1 VCDALAREVATE
13 RGARA
18 EGNTA
23 TAVAVAAAVANRL
36 RASETWSAKAWE
48 VSAGLRVKD
57 AELYCLWIQRAQA
70 QVRLEQAYAPP
81 AVTAASRLAHVE
93 GLLEAERADFAARLL
108 DASGA
113 AEACDA
119 AVAQLEGLELSWHR
133 PRRCSYIP

>member
-1 VCDALAREVATE
+1 
-13 RGARA
+13 
-18 EGNTA
+18 
-23 TAVAVAAAVANRL
+23 
-36 RASETWSAKAWE
+36 
-48 VSAGLRVKD
+48 
-57 AELYCLWIQRAQA
+57 
-70 QVRLEQAYAPP
+70 
-81 AVTAASRLAHVE
+81 VTAASRLAHVE